1 VRASNPAQVE
11 RAVGRRV
18 AELRS
23 ERGWTQEAFAGKLG
37 VSVQY
42 LRRIELGQT
51 HITVPKLVELANALR
66 VQPAA
71 LFDKPRSLVV
81 KRGRPKRGGVRWER

>member
-1 VRASNPAQVE
+1 VE

-23 ERGWTQEAFAGKLG
+23 ARGWTQERFAEKLA

-51 HITVPKLVELANALR
+51 HVTVPKLVELANMLR
-66 VQPAA
+66 VVPAA
-71 LFDKPRSLVV
+71 LFEKPRSLAVR
-81 KRGRPKRGGVRWER
+81 RGRPSNGSE